1 MTNFEKYKDLF
12 EEWSEKDQIAILN
25 NKPRKCFDANV
36 KCDNCNLRKPGIS
49 CSTALVKWLYE
60 EYKEEPTLS
69 KNAYYFLKSFPKSSR
84 IKIDTYNNKF
94 YLGKSGF
101 AIYETEYFGNLLIPT
116 LPSLKE
122 NIWYDVSDILKWK
135 VEEDD

>member
-1 MTNFEKYKDLF
+1 MTNFEKYRSVFK
-12 EEWSEKDQIAILN
+12 EWSDRDQIGVYR
-25 NKPRKCFDANV
+25 NKPEKCFNM
-36 KCDNCNLRKPGIS
+36 KCVDCDLRKPNTS
-49 CSTALVKWLYE
+49 CSTAFVKWLYE

-84 IKIDTYNNKF
+84 IKIDTHNNKF

-101 AIYETEYFGNLLIPT
+101 AIYETEYFGNLLIPA